1 MIKFSIVIPIFNEAK
16 NINKLSDLIKKKLS
30 NKFKYEIIFV
40 DDNSQDESK
49 TILKELSKKNK
60 NIKFIIRI
68 NKQRDLTKSCLT
80 GIKNTKYKYVLIMD
94 GDLQHNPS
102 DIPKLIKLL
111 HKEKLDVVIGS
122 RNFLKVY
129 EKKSLNFLR
138 YYASIFIK
146 ILINIFLGYKTND
159 PLSGFF
165 CLNKNI
171 LYGKKLFGKGYK
183 ILSDIIYSSENLNIK
198 DLEIKFN
205 HRISGKSKMNI
216 RILILIIYFIFF
228 NFIRRFKF

>member
-16 NINKLSDLIKKKLS
+16 NIVKLS
-30 NKFKYEIIFV
+30 NLIRRELNKKFIYEIIFV
-40 DDNSQDESK
+40 DDNSQDGSK
-49 TILKELSKKNK
+49 IILKEQSKKNK

-94 GDLQHNPS
+94 GDLQHSPS
-102 DIPKLIKLL
+102 DIPKLMKSLDE
-111 HKEKLDVVIGS
+111 EKLDVVVGS

-129 EKKSLNFLR
+129 RNKSLNFLR

-146 ILINIFLGYKTND
+146 ILLNIFLGYKTND

-165 CLNKNI
+165 CFKKNI
-171 LYGKKLFGKGYK
+171 LHRKKLFGKGYK
-183 ILSDIIYSSENLNIK
+183 ILSDIIYSSKNLKIK
-198 DLEIKFN
+198 DLEINFN
-205 HRISGKSKMNI
+205 HRRRGKSKMNM
-216 RILILIIYFIFF
+216 RILILIMHFIFF
-228 NFIRRFKF
+228 NFVKRFKY

>member
-16 NINKLSDLIKKKLS
+16 NIKKLS
-30 NKFKYEIIFV
+30 NLIRRELKKKFKYELIFV
-40 DDNSQDESK
+40 DDNSQDGSAI
-49 TILKELSKKNK
+49 ILKEQSKKNK

-68 NKQRDLTKSCLT
+68 SKQRDLTKSCLT
-80 GIKNTKYKYVLIMD
+80 GIKKAKYKYVLIMD

-111 HKEKLDVVIGS
+111 HQEKLDVVIGS

-146 ILINIFLGYKTND
+146 ILLNFFLGYKTSD

-165 CLNKNI
+165 CFKKNI
-171 LYGKKLFGKGYK
+171 LYRKKLFGKGYK
-183 ILSDIIYSSENLNIK
+183 ILSDIIYSSTNLNIK

-205 HRISGKSKMNI
+205 HRSRGKSKMNI
-216 RILILIIYFIFF
+216 RILILIMYFIFF
-228 NFIRRFKF
+228 IFVKRFKF

>member
-1 MIKFSIVIPIFNEAK
+1 MIKFSIVIPILNESK
-16 NINKLSDLIKKKLS
+16 NIKILANTLRKELN

-40 DDNSQDESK
+40 DDNSKDGSHI
-49 TILKELSKKNK
+49 ILKEQSKKFK

-68 NKQRDLTKSCLT
+68 NKKPDLSKSCLT
-80 GIKNTKYKYVLIMD
+80 GIKKAKYKYILIMD

-102 DIPKLIKLL
+102 DVPKLINLL
-111 HKEKLDVVIGS
+111 HKEDLDIVIGS

-129 EKKSLNFLR
+129 KNKSLNFFR

-146 ILINIFLGYKTND
+146 KIVNLFLGYKTDD

-165 CLNKNI
+165 CFRKKI
-171 LYGKKLFGKGYK
+171 LYKKKLFGKGYK
-183 ILSDIIYSSENLNIK
+183 ILSDIIYSSKNLNIK

-205 HRISGKSKMNI
+205 HRSRGKSKMNM
-216 RILILIIYFIFF
+216 RILLLILYFIIF
-228 NFIRRFKF
+228 NYLKRFRF